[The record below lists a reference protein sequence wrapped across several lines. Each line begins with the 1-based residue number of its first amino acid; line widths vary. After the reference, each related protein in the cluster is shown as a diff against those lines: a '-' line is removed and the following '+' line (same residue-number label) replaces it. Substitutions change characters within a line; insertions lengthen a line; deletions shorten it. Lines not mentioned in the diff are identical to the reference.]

1 MDWRLRDVNV
11 GLQGGKTF
19 YASFDFYPSLIEGSM
34 QAFLFVDCV
43 FLCRSVTVLTETE
56 RNIRGATGSTLI
68 SIRQTDVDRLMIRT
82 QSKGLVRVRV
92 RVVAIYI
99 QIKPFIVS
107 KSSVV

>member
-43 FLCRSVTVLTETE
+43 FLPCPSVRVLTETE
-56 RNIRGATGSTLI
+56 QNTRGATGSTLI
-68 SIRQTDVDRLMIRT
+68 SIRQTDVDRLMIGT
-82 QSKGLVRVRV
+82 QSKG
-92 RVVAIYI
+92 
-99 QIKPFIVS
+99 
-107 KSSVV
+107 

>member
-19 YASFDFYPSLIEGSM
+19 CASFDFYLSLIAGSM
-34 QAFLFVDCV
+34 LAFLFDDCV
-43 FLCRSVTVLTETE
+43 FWCRSVRVLTETE

-82 QSKGLVRVRV
+82 QSKG
-92 RVVAIYI
+92 
-99 QIKPFIVS
+99 
-107 KSSVV
+107 